1 MYYNFWIAKM
11 FITAWII
18 AAVTSLPA
26 VLTTFPIVPAQAVP
40 DLSPQE
46 CKCTNTTVQCA
57 GLNLTHVPLLNESS
71 IVEVLNISFNDLHEL
86 TNDTFRDFPSLRELH
101 AGFDRIVS
109 VEPFAFRGLQH
120 VTKVDL
126 TANFIKF
133 IHPDSFR
140 DSVSLETVLLSRNPL
155 LRVSAHAPVLTVPS
169 LLNLFL
175 SGCKLSRVSHNF
187 FSGVPRLQTLDLS
200 SNNFT
205 SLSRDSFA
213 PLSNLTNLDL
223 GNNPWPC
230 SDASLD
236 VLCFAASLRKE
247 EKRSLRP
254 VYCYDRGIRS
264 KRLWSESLN
273 TECKVQS
280 SDGVTEDPDVT
291 WQRPERDSGVSAE
304 VYVASL
310 MLVAL
315 ILSFAV
321 MCMMRYSGF
330 CSPLRLFLYGTLRP
344 EGET

>member
-1 MYYNFWIAKM
+1 M
-11 FITAWII
+11 
-18 AAVTSLPA
+18 
-26 VLTTFPIVPAQAVP
+26 P
-40 DLSPQE
+40 DLTGLSRWSPSPSE
-46 CKCTNTTVQCA
+46 VCSTSPRWISRLISSSSSTLTVSETLYPWRRSCC
-57 GLNLTHVPLLNESS
+57 
-71 IVEVLNISFNDLHEL
+71 
-86 TNDTFRDFPSLRELH
+86 
-101 AGFDRIVS
+101 
-109 VEPFAFRGLQH
+109 H
-120 VTKVDL
+120 VTLCCVCL
-126 TANFIKF
+126 RT
-133 IHPDSFR
+133 
-140 DSVSLETVLLSRNPL
+140 PL
-155 LRVSAHAPVLTVPS
+155 YSPCLHFSTF
-169 LLNLFL
+169 FL

-291 WQRPERDSGVSAE
+291 WQRPERHSGVSAE